1 MLALKIKKQTTIDTV
16 KYFLEKSKATCTTQ
30 ISEG

>member
-16 KYFLEKSKATCTTQ
+16 TYFLQKIKGTCTTQ
-30 ISEG
+30 TRGR